1 MDIFLQNA
9 LAFPTLIF
17 SFLLSLMMVYWLFA
31 ALGAVEIDVLDIE
44 GDSALEGDGLQAE
57 GLAGLL
63 LKLGLGGVPIT
74 IVLTLLAMFSWV
86 ISYLIESLLL
96 SHLPLGWL
104 RYPLGLVVAVGVLF
118 VAVPPAAALCKPL
131 RKLFLKFEAPASR
144 SFLGQTAVVRSSRVT
159 LNHGEATLEDG
170 GAGLILKVQADELK
184 GFKRGDHVV
193 LLEYLEAEN
202 AYRVLSEEEFN
213 GI

>member
-17 SFLLSLMMVYWLFA
+17 SFLLSLMMVYWFFA
-31 ALGAVEIDVLDIE
+31 ALGAVEIDVLDIQS
-44 GDSALEGDGLQAE
+44 DSALEGDGLQME

-74 IVLTLLAMFSWV
+74 IVLTLLAMFSWI
-86 ISYLIESLLL
+86 ISYLTESLLL

-104 RYPLGLVVAVGVLF
+104 RYPLGLGVAVGMLAL
-118 VAVPPAAALCKPL
+118 AVPLAAACCKPL
-131 RKLFLKFEAPASR
+131 RKLFLKLEASTAQSL
-144 SFLGQTAVVRSSRVT
+144 LGQMAVVRSSRVT
-159 LNHGEATLEDG
+159 LSHGEATLENG
-170 GAGLILKVQADELK
+170 GAGLILKVRAEESA

-202 AYRVLSEEEFN
+202 AYRVLSEDEFK

>member
-17 SFLLSLMMVYWLFA
+17 SFLLSLMMVYWFFA

-86 ISYLIESLLL
+86 ISYLLESLLL
-96 SHLPLGWL
+96 SYLPLGWL

-118 VAVPPAAALCKPL
+118 VAVPPAAALCRPL
-131 RKLFLKFEAPASR
+131 RKLFLKFEAPTSR

-159 LNHGEATLEDG
+159 LSHGEATRRG
-170 GAGLILKVQADELK
+170 SSAAIMSCCWSIWRPKTPIGCSVWKSSKAFNQQSKELR
-184 GFKRGDHVV
+184 FQ
-193 LLEYLEAEN
+193 
-202 AYRVLSEEEFN
+202 
-213 GI
+213 

>member
-17 SFLLSLMMVYWLFA
+17 SFLLSLMMVYWFFA

-86 ISYLIESLLL
+86 ISYLLESLLL
-96 SHLPLGWL
+96 SYLPLGWL

-118 VAVPPAAALCKPL
+118 VAVPPAAALCRPL
-131 RKLFLKFEAPASR
+131 RKLFLKFEAPTSR

-159 LNHGEATLEDG
+159 LSHGEATLEDG
-170 GAGLILKVQADELK
+170 GAGLILKVRADESK

-202 AYRVLSEEEFN
+202 AYRVLSVEEFE

>member
-9 LAFPTLIF
+9 LAFPTLFF

-63 LKLGLGGVPIT
+63 LKLGLGGVPIA

-86 ISYLIESLLL
+86 ISYLVESLLL
-96 SHLPLGWL
+96 NYLPLGWL

-118 VAVPPAAALCKPL
+118 VAVPPVAALCRPL
-131 RKLFLKFEAPASR
+131 RKLFLKFEAPTSR

-159 LNHGEATLEDG
+159 LSHGEATLEDG
-170 GAGLILKVQADELK
+170 GAGLILKVRADELM
-184 GFKRGDHVV
+184 GFKRGDQVV

-202 AYRVLSEEEFN
+202 AYRVLSVEEFE

>member
-17 SFLLSLMMVYWLFA
+17 SFLLSLMMVYWFFA
-31 ALGAVEIDVLDIE
+31 ALGAVEVDVLDIE

-96 SHLPLGWL
+96 SYLPLGWL
-104 RYPLGLVVAVGVLF
+104 RYPLGLVVAVGV
-118 VAVPPAAALCKPL
+118 VRGCPSGGCVV
-131 RKLFLKFEAPASR
+131 
-144 SFLGQTAVVRSSRVT
+144 QTLAQTIPKVRGTGLSVIFGADCSCTQFPCDPESGR
-159 LNHGEATLEDG
+159 GDPGGRRCRADSE
-170 GAGLILKVQADELK
+170 GAGRRIEGFQARRSC
-184 GFKRGDHVV
+184 GAAGVSGGRKRLPGSQ
-193 LLEYLEAEN
+193 
-202 AYRVLSEEEFN
+202 R
-213 GI
+213 GRI